1 MTSEDFLAASL
12 GQLGVMTGLDRH
24 RWSKYLSGKMAITD
38 KTLSRIAPKLEMSPG
53 ELLTAILERREK
65 S

>member
-1 MTSEDFLAASL
+1 MTPEEFQVASL

-24 RWSKYLSGKMAITD
+24 RWSRYLSGKAAITD
-38 KTLSRIAPKLEMSPG
+38 KTLSRITPKLEMSPG